1 MDLDMLVAEADP
13 ARHADLPG
21 PDSAEAARLYRQ
33 ITAPAARRSRMRPPG
48 AVAAAGLVAA
58 AAAAALLL
66 MNFTGSPGPGSPGQ
80 GSAGQGSTG
89 QGSTGPGSVVA
100 ILDTAAVA
108 AGHGAGA
115 SHPPG
120 PGQYLY
126 VQEID
131 AKGLSNQ
138 PSRRCAFA
146 PMRVR
151 AWVAADGSGRQ
162 AGTFPARCPAGE
174 LRSSPTAGGVAALV
188 VCNGAGPG
196 GRVSDQ
202 AEGAGEGDREAV
214 RARALPAQRHLRL
227 RSHVPQ
233 RRV

>member
-33 ITAPAARRSRMRPPG
+33 ITAPAARRRRMRPPG

-66 MNFTGSPGPGSPGQ
+66 MNFTGSPGPGST
-80 GSAGQGSTG
+80 GQGSTG

-100 ILDTAAVA
+100 ILDAAAVA

-131 AKGLSNQ
+131 AKGLSNK
-138 PSRRCAFA
+138 PT
-146 PMRVR
+146 R
-151 AWVAADGSGRQ
+151 A
-162 AGTFPARCPAGE
+162 CPK
-174 LRSSPTAGGVAALV
+174 P
-188 VCNGAGPG
+188 P
-196 GRVSDQ
+196 
-202 AEGAGEGDREAV
+202 
-214 RARALPAQRHLRL
+214 
-227 RSHVPQ
+227 
-233 RRV
+233 